1 MICLWEGSFLVCVA
15 CVCLRI
21 VVSNTYR
28 VIFTF
33 CLVVLYA
40 LCRQFLPIV
49 HFLIASSV
57 FSNVYFILA
66 TMKIMYKQWLSTL
79 PPISSNPNS
88 GFGQAQT
95 CDGVNSI
102 IGGQYCSQSQWYTVS
117 VILNLYWYR
126 WYLLYIFSRLCFVF
140 CNVLKY

>member
-88 GFGQAQT
+88 GFGQAHT
-95 CDGVNSI
+95 CDGVKWI
-102 IGGQYCSQSQWYTVS
+102 IGSQYCKVNLSDT
-117 VILNLYWYR
+117 LFLLYWI
-126 WYLLYIFSRLCFVF
+126 YIGIVDAYYIYSADC
-140 CNVLKY
+140 VLFFAMC